1 MYGLGVPGGL
11 AEISTRTA
19 RVAHE
24 DMLSTDDVVAALGE
38 LLTGSTRIQKVEV
51 VRKAI
56 AT

>member
-1 MYGLGVPGGL
+1 MAWEFLGGL

-51 VRKAI
+51 VKKAI